1 MATSSGAESI
11 LQQDS
16 DVTID
21 NETFEATTDSW
32 PQTTRERRPISSRA
46 KGGNRVTVKAYIV
59 RSNDYQW
66 IKPYLFHLEAVEIAE
81 LMTVVSGKLH
91 WIVNTQMED
100 MLNALVRFKGKEL
113 ITDIWNISPV
123 GDGFEADAIL
133 EGRLYK
139 VQHLFP
145 FEPWSVV
152 QAHNVADDL
161 RELQD
166 QADFGS
172 FGSGCEPAFPEIIGP
187 AQQSLK
193 STEENAALLDPLP
206 IRK

>member
-1 MATSSGAESI
+1 M
-11 LQQDS
+11 
-16 DVTID
+16 
-21 NETFEATTDSW
+21 
-32 PQTTRERRPISSRA
+32 
-46 KGGNRVTVKAYIV
+46 TVKAYIV

-91 WIVNTQMED
+91 WIVNTQMDD

-123 GDGFEADAIL
+123 GDGFEAVAIL
-133 EGRLYK
+133 EGSLYK

-152 QAHNVADDL
+152 AAHNSADDS
-161 RELQD
+161 RELPD
-166 QADFGS
+166 KADFGS

-193 STEENAALLDPLP
+193 ATEENAALLDPLS